1 MECSFTDIRVITHAS
16 GSCGSKVHI
25 SICLCVSVSPHDIS
39 KTDAGRITKLDVEM
53 FHNESWK
60 PIYFGLKRSRSQVT
74 KTLPAWVFAL
84 LLVLASSNLSVDVLL
99 SCRLIKL
106 VMQKTL
112 LLLRQSVQ
120 TSVITKSCL
129 VSVIL

>member
-1 MECSFTDIRVITHAS
+1 M
-16 GSCGSKVHI
+16 
-25 SICLCVSVSPHDIS
+25 CVSVSPHDIS

-60 PIYFGLKRSRSQVT
+60 PIYFGLKRSRSRVT